1 MYKILL
7 VEDDVVLATVL
18 KEFFVMDKLFAVSH
32 AADGEEAISL
42 YNEEHPHLIVL
53 DVVLPKKNGF
63 EVIAEIRAKD
73 YLIPIL
79 MMTGTEIKSES
90 VIKGYELG
98 AFNYIMKPVLP
109 KALLAQIKTLL
120 HLSYGT
126 ENYTVGNYN
135 IIIQNQLV
143 KINDDPVLLRE
154 KDMQVL
160 SILLK
165 GQGQI
170 VPRQQILKKV
180 WDTDDYSK
188 NNSLDSSISRIRK
201 AFVRFPGLI
210 LEPVYAEGYI
220 LRKN

>member
-18 KEFFVMDKLFAVSH
+18 KEFFMTDELFAVSH

-53 DVVLPKKNGF
+53 DVVLPKKSGF

-79 MMTGTEIKSES
+79 MMTGTELEPKSI
-90 VIKGYELG
+90 IKGYELG

-109 KALLAQIKTLL
+109 QALLAQIKTLL

-126 ENYTVGNYN
+126 EKYTV
-135 IIIQNQLV
+135 
-143 KINDDPVLLRE
+143 
-154 KDMQVL
+154 
-160 SILLK
+160 
-165 GQGQI
+165 
-170 VPRQQILKKV
+170 
-180 WDTDDYSK
+180 
-188 NNSLDSSISRIRK
+188 
-201 AFVRFPGLI
+201 
-210 LEPVYAEGYI
+210 
-220 LRKN
+220 